1 MGTAASPAL
10 SGMGVGRNTNAFVA
24 NTVDQEPYLYWD
36 AGCLTAVAG
45 AQLFGTYFAFS
56 IPIGQP
62 NPALPTVG
70 GNNQTQTKL
79 QTNMQTGNQFPP
91 PRCLLLNAICFQ
103 YASNMLKADIDA
115 IENGAYFEFKIA
127 DKIFYEGYLRDCP
140 AGAGLQGVST
150 NNGESVYTNGWATP
164 AGRRTFGSWSKYI
177 PPLTRFSLN
186 IIFNGSNN
194 IVGGNATPPTM
205 TASGSGG
212 TGMNIRIVLDGITAL
227 PVQ

>member
-1 MGTAASPAL
+1 MAAAA
-10 SGMGVGRNTNAFVA
+10 GQGRNTNAFVA
-24 NTVDQEPYLYWD
+24 NMVDQEPYIYWD
-36 AGCLTAVAG
+36 AGSLTATAG
-45 AQLFGTYFAFS
+45 SQLQGIYYAFS
-56 IPIGQP
+56 IPVGQP
-62 NPALPTVG
+62 NPSLPQVG
-70 GNNQTQTKL
+70 GNNQLNTKL

-91 PRCLLLNAICFQ
+91 PRCILLNAIGFQ
-103 YASNMLKADIDA
+103 YASNMLKADIDS

-127 DKIFYEGYLRDCP
+127 DKVFFEGYLRDCP
-140 AGAGLQGVST
+140 AGAGLMGVST
-150 NNGESVYTNGWATP
+150 NSGESVYTNGWPTP

-194 IVGGNATPPTM
+194 IVGGNATPPTLA
-205 TASGSGG
+205 ASGSGG

>member
-1 MGTAASPAL
+1 MGTAASPTL

-36 AGCLTAVAG
+36 AGCLTALAG
-45 AQLFGTYFAFS
+45 TQLAGTYYAFS
-56 IPIGQP
+56 IAVGQP
-62 NPALPTVG
+62 NPAL
-70 GNNQTQTKL
+70 NNIINTKL
-79 QTNMQTGNQFPP
+79 QTNMQTANQFPP

>member
-1 MGTAASPAL
+1 MGAIPASAAY
-10 SGMGVGRNTNAFVA
+10 MGRNTNAFVA
-24 NTVDQEPYLYWD
+24 NTVDQEPYIYWD
-36 AGCLTAVAG
+36 AGSLVAAAG
-45 AQLFGTYFAFS
+45 AQLTGAYFPFS

-62 NPALPTVG
+62 NPLLPQVG
-70 GNNQTQTKL
+70 GNNQNNTKL

-91 PRCLLLNAICFQ
+91 PRCLLLNAIGFQ

-127 DKIFYEGYLRDCP
+127 DKIFFEGYLRDCP
-140 AGAGLQGVST
+140 AGAGLMGVST
-150 NNGESVYTNGWATP
+150 NSGESVYTNGWPTP
-164 AGRRTFGSWSKYI
+164 AGRRTFGSWAKYI

-186 IIFNGSNN
+186 VVFNGSNN

-205 TASGSGG
+205 TVANLGG